1 MDQYD
6 AESAAAFTGP
16 LCIVGMPRSGIRLL
30 CDLLNRHSRIAI
42 PDNESHIAMAGERR
56 W

>member
-1 MDQYD
+1 MTRP
-6 AESAAAFTGP
+6 ETAFRGP
-16 LCIVGMPRSGIRLL
+16 LFLIGMPRSGTKLL
-30 CDLLNRHSRIAI
+30 RDLLNRHSRIAI